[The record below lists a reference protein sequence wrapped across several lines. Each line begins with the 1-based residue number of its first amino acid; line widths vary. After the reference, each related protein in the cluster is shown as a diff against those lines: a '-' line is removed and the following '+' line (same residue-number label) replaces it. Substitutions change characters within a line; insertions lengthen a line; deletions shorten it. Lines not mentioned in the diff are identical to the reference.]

1 MMMMWRQMLQLRRRK
16 RWYRRQQALTR
27 PTRVVPMAPLTM
39 VLQFWSDNKTF
50 LQVVLCLC
58 DISYGA
64 EALLGLF
71 SVICRSYTFQ
81 ARSLDLKVS
90 SVGHE

>member
-1 MMMMWRQMLQLRRRK
+1 MMMMWRPMLQLRIRK
-16 RWYRRQQALTR
+16 RWYRRLQALTR
-27 PTRVVPMAPLTM
+27 PTRIVPMAPLTK
-39 VLQFWSDNKTF
+39 VSQFWPDNKAF
-50 LQVVLCLC
+50 LQVALYLC

-71 SVICRSYTFQ
+71 SVMCRSHTFQ